1 MRIAV
6 IFHANHKP
14 EDAGHAIGL
23 IAELWRKEGHEV
35 RLLVGCREHWDADI
49 AILHV
54 DMSTVPKRYVKF
66 ARRYP
71 LVINGRI
78 LDIRKSRISRNL
90 LDHNSNYEG
99 RVILKTDLNSA
110 GIPERTLLT
119 NALWHR
125 VRRRFRLD
133 RAAKQPLDF
142 VKRYSIHESIKHV
155 PAEALTAPGMVI
167 EKFVPETEG
176 EWYFVRRSFILGD
189 RMISYRMG
197 DRQPIVEAGL
207 PGVFE
212 WIENSPEVLAVSREL
227 GLEYGTIDY
236 TTNEGEMVV
245 LDVNKTPG
253 RAAPP
258 DEAAMRDYEAILNT
272 IAPGINKFFAA
283 GTAGGVGNSRKP
295 PPSNP
300 GSLGF
305 DW

>member
-6 IFHANHKP
+6 LFHANHKP
-14 EDAGHAIGL
+14 EDIGSDHAIGL
-23 IAELWRKEGHEV
+23 IAGLWRKEGHEV

-54 DMSTVPKRYVKF
+54 DMSVVPRRYVKF
-66 ARRYP
+66 VRRYP
-71 LVINGRI
+71 VLINGRI

-90 LDHNSNYEG
+90 LHHNSNYEG
-99 RVILKTDLNSA
+99 RVIVKTDLNSA

-125 VRRRFRLD
+125 VRSRLRLD
-133 RAAKQPLDF
+133 RAAERPLDF
-142 VKRYSIHESIKHV
+142 VKRYSIHESIRHI
-155 PAEALTAPGMVI
+155 PADALVAPGMVI

-189 RMISYRMG
+189 RVISYRMG
-197 DRQPIVEAGL
+197 DKQPIVEAGL

-227 GLEYGTIDY
+227 GLDYGTIDY
-236 TTNEGEMVV
+236 TTNGGEMVV

-258 DEAAMRDYEAILNT
+258 DEAAMRDYETILQT
-272 IAPGINKFFAA
+272 IAPGINKFFAPA
-283 GTAGGVGNSRKP
+283 TTGDVGNNRKP
-295 PPSNP
+295 PQSNP
-300 GSLGF
+300 SSP
-305 DW
+305 WI